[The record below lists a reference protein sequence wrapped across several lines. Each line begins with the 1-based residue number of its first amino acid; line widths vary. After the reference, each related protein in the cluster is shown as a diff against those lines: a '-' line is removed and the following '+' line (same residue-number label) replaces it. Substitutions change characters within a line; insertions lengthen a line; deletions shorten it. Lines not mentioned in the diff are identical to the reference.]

1 VRPEHLAESFAT
13 LLDVIEVLESNDT
26 YRNLSPYGEPQL
38 GRRGLYRGV
47 GGGSSEELALLWVL
61 SLSDGTNSLLDI
73 ADCSGV
79 PFDDVRRAADRLEE
93 HELLERAS

>member
-1 VRPEHLAESFAT
+1 MIDVVESDGIFLNRA
-13 LLDVIEVLESNDT
+13 
-26 YRNLSPYGEPQL
+26 PYGEPQL

-73 ADCSGV
+73 SDRSGLAF
-79 PFDDVRRAADRLEE
+79 PEIRSAADRLQA
-93 HELLERAS
+93 HDLVGRTA